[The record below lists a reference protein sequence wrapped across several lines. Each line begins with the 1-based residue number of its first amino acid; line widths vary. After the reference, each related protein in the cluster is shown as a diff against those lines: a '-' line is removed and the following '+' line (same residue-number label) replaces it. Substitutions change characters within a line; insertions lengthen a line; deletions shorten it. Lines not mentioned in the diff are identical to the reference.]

1 MKFDTKKNIIRQQL
15 TKKNKCA
22 PGKGNNYTCFDHK
35 SLIKIAISW
44 NKKNKNDQIK
54 ITNNNRVLWKKIHQ
68 KMGNKCK
75 TETCWLKQDF
85 IKHYSH
91 NLQNYF
97 KPKMPQSWIKERNT
111 WLTTTDIEKVLFQY
125 ENAVPDFK
133 FLGVVPIDFDYEY
146 SVGKCIVDE
155 ICKLD
160 INKLKRK
167 KINKIGVVFNLDAHD
182 EPGSHWVSLYSDFNK
197 GEVYYYDSYGIFPPD
212 EVRILMERISTQG
225 KKIKGEPFKLLY
237 NDLRHQYKNSE
248 CGVYSMNFIID
259 FLNGKNFK
267 EIIENRI
274 TDDDINKKRF
284 LYYNQAI

>member
-1 MKFDTKKNIIRQQL
+1 MKFDTKKKIIRRRL

-35 SLIKIAISW
+35 ALVKIATSW
-44 NKKNKNDQIK
+44 NKKNKNNQIK
-54 ITNNNRVLWKKIHQ
+54 INNNNRILWKKIHQ
-68 KMGNKCK
+68 KMSKKCK
-75 TETCWLKQDF
+75 TESCWLKQDF

-91 NLQNYF
+91 NLQTYF
-97 KPKMPQSWIKERNT
+97 KPKMPSTWIKERNT

-125 ENAVPDFK
+125 ENAVSDFK

-167 KINKIGVVFNLDAHD
+167 RINKIGVVFNLDAHD

-212 EVRILMERISTQG
+212 EVRILMERIGTQG
-225 KKIKGEPFKLLY
+225 KKIKGKPFKLLY
-237 NDLRHQYKNSE
+237 NDNRHQYKNSE

-267 EIIENRI
+267 EIIENKI
-274 TDDDINKKRF
+274 PDDDINKKRF
-284 LYYNQAI
+284 LYYNQTI